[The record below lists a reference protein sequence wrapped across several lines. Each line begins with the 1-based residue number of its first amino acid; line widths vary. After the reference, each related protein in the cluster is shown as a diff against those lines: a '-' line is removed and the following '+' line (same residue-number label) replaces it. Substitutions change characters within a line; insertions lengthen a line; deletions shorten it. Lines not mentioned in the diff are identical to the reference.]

1 MPTTLTQGS
10 PWRAILAFSIPLVLG
25 NMVQQVYQLA
35 DTVVVGRFVG
45 VLPLAAVGATGVLL
59 WLITGFSWGM
69 TAGLAIPIAQAY
81 GAKDEAA
88 VRRSVGVGAWISLGL
103 TVILTLIGTV
113 LIRPLLTL
121 LRTPAE
127 LMDDAA
133 TFGFISFLFMVAV
146 IAFNYLFAILRAVGD
161 SRTPLY
167 FLAVSA
173 ALNIVLDLALIGALH
188 MGVAGAGFA
197 TATAQTVSAL
207 LCLCW
212 ISKRFPIFHLTRDDW
227 RVSREQLRHH
237 LGLGVPLGFQAS
249 ITALGG
255 VAVQI
260 RLNTLGSE
268 SVAAFTTASRV
279 DGLAVTFLIGMEV
292 AVSTYVAQNW
302 GARNL
307 ERVRTGVSQAFRMV
321 IAEAVV
327 LGVLGV
333 LLVLLSRPLVHLFIG
348 DADPEVV
355 DFSAHAVELW
365 ALTYWILGILFV
377 ARGALQG
384 LGRMR
389 APFWSGAVEL
399 VLRVLAAVWLGGII
413 GFMGGAA
420 ASPLAWA
427 GAGALLLPSYLRVR
441 SRLLDDD
448 ALAAAQSRPLPVVL
462 RRPRLPGRG
471 RARRGGRAGRG
482 QRARRL
488 DG

>member
-81 GAKDEAA
+81 GARDEAA
-88 VRRSVGVGAWISLGL
+88 VRRSVAVGAWISLGL
-103 TVILTLIGTV
+103 TIILTLIGTV
-113 LIRPLLTL
+113 FIRPLLTL

-133 TFGFISFLFMVAV
+133 TFGFISFLFMAAV
-146 IAFNYLFAILRAVGD
+146 IAFNYLSAILRAVGD

-167 FLAVSA
+167 FLAISA
-173 ALNIVLDLALIGALH
+173 VLNIVLDVVLIGWVR
-188 MGVAGAGFA
+188 MGVAGAGVA

-207 LCLCW
+207 LCLWW
-212 ISKRFPIFHLTRDDW
+212 IARRFPIFHLTRDDW
-227 RVSREQLRHH
+227 RITRAQLKHH
-237 LGLGVPLGFQAS
+237 LGLGTPLGFQAS

-255 VAVQI
+255 VAVQV

-279 DGLAVTFLIGMEV
+279 DGLAITVLIAMEV

-302 GARNL
+302 GARDL
-307 ERVRTGVSQAFRMV
+307 ERVRTGVTQSLRMV
-321 IAEAVV
+321 VAVAAA
-327 LGVLGV
+327 LGV
-333 LLVLLSRPLVHLFIG
+333 LLVLLNRPLVHMFIG
-348 DADPEVV
+348 DADPRVV
-355 DFSAHAVELW
+355 DLSAGAILIW
-365 ALTYWILGILFV
+365 ALTYWVLGILFV

-389 APFWSGAVEL
+389 APFWSGVVEL
-399 VLRVLAAVWLGGII
+399 VLRVVAAVWLGGAV
-413 GFMGGAA
+413 GFLGVAG

-427 GAGALLLPSYLRVR
+427 GAVAVLLPAYLRAR
-441 SRLLDDD
+441 TRLLDTD
-448 ALAAAQSRPLPVVL
+448 ALAAA
-462 RRPRLPGRG
+462 
-471 RARRGGRAGRG
+471 RARRPWPLRRRRAAAEAGVLVGAGAATGSGG
-482 QRARRL
+482 L
-488 DG
+488 D

>member
-35 DTVVVGRFVG
+35 DTAVVGRFVG

-133 TFGFISFLFMVAV
+133 TFGFISFLFMAAV
-146 IAFNYLFAILRAVGD
+146 IAFNYLSAILRAVGD

-173 ALNIVLDLALIGALH
+173 ALNIVLDLALIGGLH

-207 LCLCW
+207 LCLWW
-212 ISKRFPIFHLTRDDW
+212 IGKRFPIFHLSRDDW
-227 RVSREQLRHH
+227 RVTREQLRHH

-255 VAVQI
+255 VAVQV

-292 AVSTYVAQNW
+292 TVSTYVAQNW
-302 GARNL
+302 GARDL
-307 ERVRTGVSQAFRMV
+307 ARVRAGVSQAFRMV
-321 IAEAVV
+321 VTEAVI
-327 LGVLGV
+327 LGV
-333 LLVLLSRPLVHLFIG
+333 LLVLANRPLVHLFIG
-348 DADPEVV
+348 DADPTVV
-355 DFSAHAVELW
+355 DLSAHAVELW
-365 ALTYWILGILFV
+365 ALTYWILGVLFV

-389 APFWSGAVEL
+389 APFWSGVVEL

-413 GFMGGAA
+413 GFMGVAA

-427 GAGALLLPSYLRVR
+427 GAVALLLPSYLRVR
-441 SRLLDDD
+441 ARLLDDD
-448 ALAAAQSRPLPVVL
+448 ALAAAQARPLPEVL

-482 QRARRL
+482 QRARRP